1 MYALVKGMCL
11 QLVSSTMSKVLF
23 FVFTYFSY
31 ILNYRKTYIITVL
44 IVIIYYH
51 LIEHIAGQI
60 TTSSTLIVVIISPM
74 IEQLFILIELL
85 IASNLVAMPFYARFI
100 GKDWLSVFT
109 VSQRFNW

>member
-1 MYALVKGMCL
+1 MCL

-44 IVIIYYH
+44 IIIILYYH
-51 LIEHIAGQI
+51 LIEHTEGQI
-60 TTSSTLIVVIISPM
+60 TTSSTLTVTIISPM

-100 GKDWLSVFT
+100 GKDWLSDFT

>member
-1 MYALVKGMCL
+1 
-11 QLVSSTMSKVLF
+11 
-23 FVFTYFSY
+23 
-31 ILNYRKTYIITVL
+31 
-44 IVIIYYH
+44 
-51 LIEHIAGQI
+51 
-60 TTSSTLIVVIISPM
+60 M